1 MKEKFRKYIAARFM
15 PRWLVLLAD
24 ITIISVTFLLA
35 YLFRFNLVQLPANV
49 PLMLLHLAMG
59 VPFFILSARL
69 FRPYSGIVRHSSMY
83 DVETLFKAHVVL
95 SAGLVLVSMAGRQFS
110 ELLAIPYSVIAVHFL
125 VSFIS
130 LVMLRIA
137 VRYVFRRL
145 NTQKGK
151 TAVMIFGAGRM
162 GRIVKN
168 VVVRDGNLNYQV
180 VGYIDDHSGLWRTR
194 IADIPVFSPEA
205 AFGKEMKRRDVKV
218 VIFAVAP
225 ASITR
230 ERKNEIVDQC
240 MELGIRVLE
249 TDDPKKWIKGEL
261 NVSHIR
267 EVRIED
273 LLGREPIPSELPV
286 LARAFAGRT
295 VMVTGGAGSI
305 GSEIVRQL
313 VMLQPAC
320 IVIADQAESALFEI
334 CNEIR
339 PALGNIRLV
348 SYVTDIT
355 LKHKMWQIFDLHR
368 PDMVYHAAAYKHVPL
383 LEDDP
388 FMAIYNNVNG
398 TRTIADLACEFGVRK
413 FVMVSTDKAVNPTNV
428 MGASKRIAEMYIQS
442 LSQQQNVAT
451 QFITTRF
458 GNVLGS
464 NGSVIPIFRRQIRE
478 GGPVTVTHRDI
489 IRYFMTIPE
498 ASQLVLEAGC
508 MGGGGEIFLF
518 EMGKPVRIY
527 NLAEKMISLSGFT
540 PHKDIQI
547 VETGLRPGEKL
558 YEELLANEEETMP
571 TSHKKI
577 LKARIRTEDYK
588 KARTKIVNM
597 LNQLDELSEFELVAM
612 MKKIVPEYVSN
623 NSRFE
628 KLDRRQE
635 KAEKKA
641 RKPVTEER

>member
-1 MKEKFRKYIAARFM
+1 M

-24 ITIISVTFLLA
+24 IAIVSTTFLFA
-35 YLFRFNLVQLPANV
+35 YLFRFNLVQLPANI
-49 PLMLLHLAMG
+49 PLMLMHLAMG

-69 FRPYSGIVRHSSMY
+69 FRPFSGIVRHTSMY
-83 DVETLFKAHVVL
+83 DVVTLFKAHLVL
-95 SAGLVLVSMAGRQFS
+95 SAGLVLVSMGGRQFS
-110 ELLAIPYSVIAVHFL
+110 ELLAIPYSVIIVHFM

-145 NTQKGK
+145 NTQKGT

-162 GRIVKN
+162 GHIVKN

-180 VGYIDDHSGLWRTR
+180 IGYMDDHSGLWRTR
-194 IADIPVFSPEA
+194 IADIPVFSPA
-205 AFGKEMKRRDVKV
+205 VAFEKVMKRHDVKV

-225 ASITR
+225 VSISP
-230 ERKNEIVDQC
+230 ERKNEIVEQC
-240 MELGIRVLE
+240 MERGIRVLD
-249 TDDPKKWIKGEL
+249 TDDPKKWINGEL
-261 NVSHIR
+261 NVSQIR

-286 LARAFAGRT
+286 LSRAFAGCT

-313 VMLQPAC
+313 IVLQPAC

-339 PALGNIRLV
+339 PSLGSIRLV
-348 SYVTDIT
+348 PYVTDIT
-355 LKHKMWQIFDLHR
+355 LRHKMWQIFDMHR

-388 FMAIYNNVNG
+388 FMAIHNNVLG
-398 TRTIADLACEFGVRK
+398 TKTIADLSCEFGVRK

-428 MGASKRIAEMYIQS
+428 MGASKRIAEIYIQS
-442 LSQQQNVAT
+442 LSQQQNVST

-498 ASQLVLEAGC
+498 ASQLVIEAGL
-508 MGGGGEIFLF
+508 MGGEGEIFLF

-558 YEELLANEEETMP
+558 YEELLANEEETLP
-571 TSHKKI
+571 TSHRKI
-577 LKARIRTEDYK
+577 LKARIRPEDYIQ
-588 KARTKIVNM
+588 ARTRIVNM
-597 LNQLDELSEFELVAM
+597 LNQLDELSEFELVSM
-612 MKKIVPEYVSN
+612 MKKIIPEYVSN
-623 NSRFE
+623 NFRFE
-628 KLDRRQE
+628 KLDRKTAGSNRT
-635 KAEKKA
+635 AG
-641 RKPVTEER
+641 RDVTSVPVLE